1 MRIPGVLFKI
11 QDEEIISLI
20 KLPWC
25 GYDSSIIHKHLI
37 NYYFLQFMSV
47 WTTEALFGI

>member
-25 GYDSSIIHKHLI
+25 EYDSSIIHKYLI
-37 NYYFLQFMSV
+37 NYYFLQLVSV
-47 WTTEALFGI
+47 WTTETLFAI